1 MKSLVQALVLAVVV
15 VFSAC
20 AANALAAPPVL
31 SGGAP
36 IVAQY
41 SGNNYGNSSGN
52 SYGSSTRTSY
62 RSYRGIG
69 KLIVLV
75 IVLICSGV
83 GFLIRKMNGG

>member
-1 MKSLVQALVLAVVV
+1 MKSLVQALGVAVIVILTG
-15 VFSAC
+15 F
-20 AANALAAPPVL
+20 AASALASPPATV
-31 SGGAP
+31 GGP
-36 IVAQY
+36 IIAQY
-41 SGNNYGNSSGN
+41 SGNSYGNSSSN
-52 SYGSSTRTSY
+52 SYGSTTRTSY